1 MDVFNFLMTMLRYL
15 QRVRTMQR
23 MTYDLTASTKPF
35 AWRALYGHTKAAR
48 ILMGSNYP
56 WTSPAA
62 FARQQAALRAFEELD
77 LPQIE
82 SIERGNSLK
91 LFPRF
96 A

>member
-1 MDVFNFLMTMLRYL
+1 MIRYL

-23 MTYDLTASTKPF
+23 MNYDLTASTDPF
-35 AWRALYGHTKAAR
+35 AWRALYGHTKPTR

-62 FARQQAALRAFEELD
+62 FARQRAELRAFEELD